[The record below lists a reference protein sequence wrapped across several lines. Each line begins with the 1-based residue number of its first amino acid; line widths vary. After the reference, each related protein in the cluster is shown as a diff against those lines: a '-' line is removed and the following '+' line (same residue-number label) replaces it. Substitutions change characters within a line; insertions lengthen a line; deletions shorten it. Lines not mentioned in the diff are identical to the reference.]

1 MPVSTLEKDL
11 FQMDASYKLIFKG
24 NIQPNTNIE
33 DAKKSLCEL
42 IGISPK
48 SIDKLFSGKAFAIAK
63 NLTKQEAEDK
73 LAKLQAIGL
82 IVHLKGGE
90 QAQQP
95 NSQQSSNANKV
106 DLEALSS
113 TVKQSITSASE
124 VCKSATSTF
133 MSKASEVAADL
144 KEQKESQAN
153 TVVIES
159 NQTVKPKKSTIW
171 QRRYFKIVAYISFF
185 WATISIIA
193 AILIATGTGVKV
205 MDALG
210 GPDVEAQETSY
221 SYLAEELEKEEEQKY
236 AVNDDNASYEK
247 AVKESNE
254 EQKAREERAKLIDDY
269 FKQFEVNINAY
280 AKELGQESVSSSGKR
295 SQLKSMFTQLDN
307 EVENNAF
314 WKDLIRFTEDL
325 ADDASSLEELKKE
338 DARKIEWM
346 TALKWFTQ
354 RYAKNLEAQEQ
365 AAQQQDKK
373 IAKTLDS
380 IGPQLI
386 AIGVAFGLF
395 MNFTMILALLRIERN
410 TRVGV

>member
-1 MPVSTLEKDL
+1 
-11 FQMDASYKLIFKG
+11 MDASYKLIFKG

-63 NLTKQEAEDK
+63 NLTKQEADDK

-90 QAQQP
+90 QAQQSS
-95 NSQQSSNANKV
+95 SQQSSNVNKV

-133 MSKASEVAADL
+133 ISKASEVAADL

-205 MDALG
+205 MNALG
-210 GPDVEAQETSY
+210 GPDIQAQEVTY
-221 SYLAEELEKEEEQKY
+221 EHLAETLEQKEESRY
-236 AVNDDNASYEK
+236 ASEESEHSYEGSIK
-247 AVKESNE
+247 DSIKEQQALA
-254 EQKAREERAKLIDDY
+254 EQAKVIDEY
-269 FKQFEVNINAY
+269 FHKFEVNIYAF
-280 AKELGQESVSSSGKR
+280 AKELGQVSLKESKLNSRYKR
-295 SQLKSMFTQLDN
+295 YFTEIDSK
-307 EVENNAF
+307 VDNNAF
-314 WKDLIRFTEDL
+314 WKELITFTEEL
-325 ADDASSLEELKKE
+325 ADDASTLNDLKE
-338 DARKIEWM
+338 TDSRKVEWQF
-346 TALKWFTQ
+346 AVEWFTK
-354 RYAKNLEAQEQ
+354 RYVENLRNQEQ

-410 TRVGV
+410 TRVAQPKILTS